1 MQRSQIF
8 VQNRVFLPTPPA
20 FDAPVG
26 GPGGGSHRNIAMPFG
41 TEKIRMAWLP
51 EGKKMFEDMFIRL
64 DRIHERDGQT
74 DGQMDKHRMTT

>member
-1 MQRSQIF
+1 
-8 VQNRVFLPTPPA
+8 
-20 FDAPVG
+20 
-26 GPGGGSHRNIAMPFG
+26 MPFG